1 MAIEQQISEA
11 EYQRF
16 VLSGAGKGGE
26 LHDGR
31 FTGAAPSPRWP
42 CQG

>member
-1 MAIEQQISEA
+1 MAIDQQIIEA

-16 VLSGAGKGGE
+16 VLSGAGNGWE

-31 FTGAAPSPRWP
+31 L
-42 CQG
+42 

>member
-1 MAIEQQISEA
+1 MAIEQKISEA

-16 VLSGAGKGGE
+16 VLSGAGKGWE

-31 FTGAAPSPRWP
+31 LVEKPGVT
-42 CQG
+42 